1 MVESVRL
8 WPPRCLPSLGIDSF
22 GMLTR
27 SILILCAVA
36 CLSARAATL
45 EQMSIEDLTRESTS
59 IVRGSVG
66 ESRTAQVGPLI
77 YTFTTLR
84 IAENLKGEAVREIEI
99 ALPGGRIGDLS
110 QRFGGVP
117 QLEPGKEY
125 LFFLWRGPS
134 GLTQV
139 TGLSQGLIEIK
150 DAAGSDR
157 FAVREPSP
165 ELLIAPGSGEAVK
178 NGGLRM
184 PLRELIARIRGL
196 LSAGGQQ
203 AP

>member
-1 MVESVRL
+1 
-8 WPPRCLPSLGIDSF
+8 
-22 GMLTR
+22 MLTR
-27 SILILCAVA
+27 SILVLFVLA
-36 CLSARAATL
+36 CLSARGATL

-66 ESRTAQVGPLI
+66 ESRSAQIGPLI

-84 IAENLKGEAVREIEI
+84 IAENLKGEAVREVEI

-117 QLEPGKEY
+117 QLEAGKEY
-125 LFFLWRGPS
+125 LVFLWRGPS

-139 TGLSQGLIEIK
+139 TGLSQGLVEIK

-178 NGGLRM
+178 NGGGLRM
-184 PLRELIARIRGL
+184 PLAELTARIRSL

>member
-1 MVESVRL
+1 
-8 WPPRCLPSLGIDSF
+8 
-22 GMLTR
+22 MLTR